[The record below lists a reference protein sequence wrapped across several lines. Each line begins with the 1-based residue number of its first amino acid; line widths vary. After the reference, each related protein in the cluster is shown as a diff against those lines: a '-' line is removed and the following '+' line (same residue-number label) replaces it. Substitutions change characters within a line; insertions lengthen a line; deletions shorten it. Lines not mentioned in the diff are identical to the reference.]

1 MKIQKQKQV
10 SSTNKDI
17 FEDMIKRASQP
28 LEVLEKT
35 ESRDG
40 CACHTDKKTR
50 SRSFVNTSGKRHG
63 KSR

>member
-1 MKIQKQKQV
+1 MKEQKHIT
-10 SSTNKDI
+10 STNKEI

-28 LEVLEKT
+28 LEELEKK

-50 SRSFVNTSGKRHG
+50 SRNSVSTLGKRHG